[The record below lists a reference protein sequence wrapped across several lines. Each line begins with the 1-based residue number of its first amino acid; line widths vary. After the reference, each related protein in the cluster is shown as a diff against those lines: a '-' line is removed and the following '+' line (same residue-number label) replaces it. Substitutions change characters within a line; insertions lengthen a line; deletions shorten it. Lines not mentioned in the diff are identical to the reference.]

1 MTTLPY
7 LLTAS
12 LYLLLFYG
20 CYWLLVR
27 RNTFFGLNRAY
38 LLASVVL
45 SLLLPLL
52 KLPGEAVESLSI
64 GSITLPA
71 FVAGNTTTIGND
83 AWSLTNWVWL
93 IYGLGAT
100 VMLMR
105 LGWNLWTVFRL
116 IRRGTA
122 ERRSTYILV
131 RLPQESTPDG
141 RTPDG
146 QTPSFSFGRYL
157 VLNHTDAL
165 TESAALLRHEEAHI
179 RQYHTADVL
188 FLEIVQVAFWF
199 NPVVRFYKQSV
210 QEVHEFLADRA
221 VLKTP
226 QPDYAHQLVAYALNV
241 SPSALITPFV
251 SKSTLKQRI
260 VMLQKPQTHRRALLG
275 YALALPLAALLVMC
289 TQPDRDL
296 SQAETTIHANQPARQ
311 ANVDGEIF
319 TVVEN
324 QPEFQGGMKE
334 LGAYLQKNLRYP
346 ESAQKANA
354 QGKVFISFIVTKTGE
369 IADVKLLKG
378 IGFGADEE
386 AIRVVQSMPRWI
398 PGSQS
403 GQVVNVRYNL
413 PIRFELDD
421 KEWGTLKKVSPPPPP
436 PPVEKKSA
444 FFPVPTDDADIQKA
458 YKHFI
463 INDKE
468 VSFNEFRK
476 YDKDGIVEVSSSE
489 QSIRIETK

>member
-1 MTTLPY
+1 MTSLPY

-12 LYLLLFYG
+12 LYMLLFYG

-27 RNTFFGLNRAY
+27 RNTFFGLNRTY
-38 LLASVVL
+38 LLASIVL
-45 SLLLPLL
+45 SLLLPLI
-52 KLPGEAVESLSI
+52 KLSGETVESLPI
-64 GSITLPA
+64 GSITLPT
-71 FVAGNTTTIGND
+71 FVAGSTTTTEND
-83 AWSLTNWVWL
+83 AWSLTNWLWL
-93 IYGLGAT
+93 MYGLGAA
-100 VMLMR
+100 VMLAR
-105 LGWNLWTVFRL
+105 LSLNLWTVFQL
-116 IRRGTA
+116 IRQGTA
-122 ERRSTYILV
+122 EPKSTYILV
-131 RLPQESTPDG
+131 RLPQELTPEG
-141 RTPDG
+141 R
-146 QTPSFSFGRYL
+146 TPSFSFGRYL

-179 RQYHTADVL
+179 RQYHTADIL

-199 NPVVRFYKQSV
+199 NPVVRFYKRAL

-289 TQPDRDL
+289 TQSERDQPLSEADRAT
-296 SQAETTIHANQPARQ
+296 SQALARKPVK
-311 ANVDGEIF
+311 VDGEVF

-324 QPEFQGGMKE
+324 HPEFPGGMAK
-334 LGAYLQKNLRYP
+334 LGSYLQTNLRYP
-346 ESAQKANA
+346 ASAQKANA
-354 QGKVFISFIVTKTGE
+354 QGRVFISFIVTKTGE
-369 IADVKLLKG
+369 ITDVKLLKG

-386 AIRVVQSMPRWI
+386 AIRVVQSMPRWK
-398 PGSQS
+398 PATQN

-413 PIRFELDD
+413 PINFQLED
-421 KEWGTLKKVSPPPPP
+421 KDWETLKKVSPPPPVP
-436 PPVEKKSA
+436 AVKKSA
-444 FFPVPTDDADIQKA
+444 FFSVPTDDADIQKA
-458 YKHFI
+458 FKHFVV
-463 INDKE
+463 NGEE
-468 VSFNEFRK
+468 VSFNDFRK
-476 YDKDGIVEVSSSE
+476 HSKADIVEVSSNQ

>member
-1 MTTLPY
+1 MTSLPY
-7 LLTAS
+7 LLTVS
-12 LYLLLFYG
+12 LYMLLFYG

-38 LLASVVL
+38 LLTSVML
-45 SLLLPLL
+45 SLLLPLV
-52 KLPGEAVESLSI
+52 KLPGETVESLPI
-64 GSITLPA
+64 GSITLPT
-71 FVAGNTTTIGND
+71 FVAGSTTTTENN
-83 AWSLTNWVWL
+83 AWSLTNWLWL
-93 IYGLGAT
+93 MYGLGAA
-100 VMLMR
+100 VMLVR
-105 LGWNLWTVFRL
+105 LSLNLWTVFQL
-116 IRRGTA
+116 IRQGTA
-122 ERRSTYILV
+122 EPKSTYILV
-131 RLPQESTPDG
+131 RLPQELTPEG
-141 RTPDG
+141 R
-146 QTPSFSFGRYL
+146 TPSFSFGRYL

-179 RQYHTADVL
+179 RQYHTADIL

-199 NPVVRFYKQSV
+199 NPVVRFYKRAL

-296 SQAETTIHANQPARQ
+296 SQADKPGTETTIHANQSARQ

-346 ESAQKANA
+346 ASAQKANA
-354 QGKVFISFIVTKTGE
+354 QGRVFISFIVTKTGE

-386 AIRVVQSMPRWI
+386 AIRVVQSMPHWK
-398 PGSQS
+398 PATQN

-413 PIRFELDD
+413 PINFQLED
-421 KEWGTLKKVSPPPPP
+421 KDWETLKKVSPPPPAP
-436 PPVEKKSA
+436 AVKKSA
-444 FFPVPTDDADIQKA
+444 FFSVPTDDADIQKA
-458 YKHFI
+458 FKHFVV
-463 INDKE
+463 NGEE
-468 VSFNEFRK
+468 VSFNDFRK
-476 YDKDGIVEVSSSE
+476 HSKADIVEVSSNQ